1 MNVCGGGSG
10 PSAFFG
16 EGESAPLLSPFLCLC
31 GEGDARL
38 LTSDLTLPGIL
49 VLVVFGLAALSVV
62 FSAAT
67 ASLCGFWLRRVAS
80 PKALQLTAAL
90 EALKL
95 SFAAFFEA
103 NYYEDQFRQSLSHAL
118 AAHWSK
124 NSDAKL

>member
-16 EGESAPLLSPFLCLC
+16 EGVKAPLLSPFLCDR
-31 GEGDARL
+31 GGDARL
-38 LTSDLTLPGIL
+38 LTSDLTLPGI
-49 VLVVFGLAALSVV
+49 FCFFAALD
-62 FSAAT
+62 
-67 ASLCGFWLRRVAS
+67 LCPRLSS
-80 PKALQLTAAL
+80 PKALRLPAAL
-90 EALKL
+90 ESLKL

>member
-16 EGESAPLLSPFLCLC
+16 EGESAPLLSPFRCDR
-31 GEGDARL
+31 GGDARE
-38 LTSDLTLPGIL
+38 LTSDLTLPGIF
-49 VLVVFGLAALSVV
+49 VLVVFLWCCDGVACSRFLAAL
-62 FSAAT
+62 
-67 ASLCGFWLRRVAS
+67 LRVAS

-118 AAHWSK
+118 AAHWS
-124 NSDAKL
+124 

>member
-16 EGESAPLLSPFLCLC
+16 EGESAPLLSPFLCDR
-31 GEGDARL
+31 GGDARL

-49 VLVVFGLAALSVV
+49 VLVVF
-62 FSAAT
+62 
-67 ASLCGFWLRRVAS
+67 WRLRRVAS

-90 EALKL
+90 EALNL
-95 SFAAFFEA
+95 SFAGFFEA

-124 NSDAKL
+124 N